1 MSESSE
7 PRVRIRGIYTTAL
20 TQLALESGWTVVD
33 ASPPIERRF
42 SADFADGSSDVAVE
56 TTSDRQGVGVAG
68 ASGAVDTV
76 TTRLADVGI
85 DTCWWVEPA
94 PVGSVFDGRV
104 TETNGQ
110 GAVVD
115 CGPIE
120 GYLPFTAVE
129 RHIDT
134 GDTVRVQVRESTPP
148 WADRRHRLG
157 GEIRVATDLVTLYPE
172 AGSPTVDS
180 RDDAAARELLGM
192 ADLLTVTPP
201 DGWRVEWQHAATDA
215 SMDELREALETATKR
230 VETVAEQLADRSA
243 AEIDADDGGGSD
255 SPRTVMTQGAGSWF
269 WFGRNSRFALDE
281 IRREVT
287 ATMAGHHRIKAGSKG
302 ASTAVDFV
310 ESLSA
315 DEIAGVDGD
324 ADTKFPFAAVIDNFG
339 PTVGDEITINHGKP
353 DGRLFSLG
361 SGTVTER
368 DSESITLVRELTGG
382 GRYDGLGV
390 PRSDGD
396 TATTTFQEGRWWY
409 PTVYRTRDDELI
421 GTYVN
426 ICTPIEC
433 FPDAVR
439 YIDLHV
445 DVLKYPDGT
454 VERVDDDELAAAVT
468 NGDLSDELAEKTRAV
483 ATALE
488 TSLS

>member
-1 MSESSE
+1 MSESTE

-42 SADFADGSSDVAVE
+42 TADFADGGYDVAVA
-56 TTSDRQGVGVAG
+56 TTGDRQGVGVAG
-68 ASGAVDTV
+68 TSEAVETV
-76 TTRLADVGI
+76 TTCLANVGI

-110 GAVVD
+110 GAIVD

-120 GYLPFTAVE
+120 GYLPFDAVE
-129 RHIDT
+129 RRIDT

-157 GEIRVATDLVTLYPE
+157 GEIRVATDLVALHPE

-180 RDDAAARELLGM
+180 HDDAAARELLGM
-192 ADLLTVTPP
+192 ADLLAVTPP
-201 DGWRVEWQHAATDA
+201 DGWRVEWQHAATNA
-215 SMDELREALETATKR
+215 SMDELREALETATTR
-230 VETVAEQLADRSA
+230 VETVAEKLTDGSA
-243 AEIDADDGGGSD
+243 AEIDPDAEDDGD
-255 SPRTVMTQGAGSWF
+255 SPRTVVTQDAGSWC
-269 WFGRNSRFALDE
+269 WFGRDSRFALDE

-287 ATMAGHHRIKAGSKG
+287 ATMAGHHRIKAGSEG

-315 DEIAGVDGD
+315 GEATAVGGD
-324 ADTKFPFAAVIDNFG
+324 AEFPFAAVTDNFG

-368 DSESITLVRELTGG
+368 DGESITLVRELTGG

-409 PTVYRTRDDELI
+409 PTVYRTSDDDLV

-454 VERVDDDELAAAVT
+454 VERVDDDELDAAVT

-488 TSLS
+488 SSLS

>member
-1 MSESSE
+1 MSESTE

-42 SADFADGSSDVAVE
+42 TADFADGGYDVAVA
-56 TTSDRQGVGVAG
+56 TTGDRQGVGVAG
-68 ASGAVDTV
+68 ASEAVETV
-76 TTRLADVGI
+76 TTCLANVGI

-104 TETNGQ
+104 TETNGR
-110 GAVVD
+110 GAIVD

-120 GYLPFTAVE
+120 GYLPFDAVE
-129 RHIDT
+129 RRIDT
-134 GDTVRVQVRESTPP
+134 GDTVRVQIRESTPP

-157 GEIRVATDLVTLYPE
+157 GEIRVATDLVALHPE

-180 RDDAAARELLGM
+180 HDDAAARELLGM
-192 ADLLTVTPP
+192 ADLLAVTPP

-215 SMDELREALETATKR
+215 SMDELREALETATTR
-230 VETVAEQLADRSA
+230 VETVAEKLTDGSA
-243 AEIDADDGGGSD
+243 AEIDPDAEDDGD
-255 SPRTVMTQGAGSWF
+255 SPRTVVTQDAGSWC
-269 WFGRNSRFALDE
+269 WFGRDSRFALDE

-287 ATMAGHHRIKAGSKG
+287 ATMGGHHRIKAGSEG
-302 ASTAVDFV
+302 ASAAVDFV

-315 DEIAGVDGD
+315 GEATAVGGD
-324 ADTKFPFAAVIDNFG
+324 AEFPFAAVTDNFG

-368 DSESITLVRELTGG
+368 DGESITLVRELTGG

-409 PTVYRTRDDELI
+409 PTVYRTSDDDLV

-454 VERVDDDELAAAVT
+454 VERVDDDELDAAVT

-483 ATALE
+483 GRALE

>member
-1 MSESSE
+1 MSESTG

-20 TQLALESGWTVVD
+20 TQLARESGWTVVD

-42 SADFADGSSDVAVE
+42 TTDFADGSYDVAVE
-56 TTSDRQGVGVAG
+56 TTGDRQGVGVAG
-68 ASGAVDTV
+68 ASEAVDTV
-76 TTRLADVGI
+76 TTRLVDVGT

-104 TETNGQ
+104 TETNSR
-110 GAVVD
+110 GAIVD

-120 GYLPFTAVE
+120 GYLPFAAVE
-129 RHIDT
+129 RYIDPD
-134 GDTVRVQVRESTPP
+134 DTVRVQVRESTPP

-157 GEIRVATDLVTLYPE
+157 GEIRVATDLVALHPE
-172 AGSPTVDS
+172 AGSPTVDTH
-180 RDDAAARELLGM
+180 DDAAARELLGM
-192 ADLLTVTPP
+192 ADLLAVTPP

-215 SMDELREALETATKR
+215 SMDELREALETATTR
-230 VETVAEQLADRSA
+230 VETVAEKLTDDSA
-243 AEIDADDGGGSD
+243 AEIDHDAGGESD
-255 SPRTVMTQGAGSWF
+255 SPQTVVTQGAGSWC
-269 WFGRNSRFALDE
+269 WFGRDSRFALDK
-281 IRREVT
+281 IRREVA
-287 ATMAGHHRIKAGSKG
+287 ATMAGHHRIKAGSEE
-302 ASTAVDFV
+302 ASAAVDFV

-315 DEIAGVDGD
+315 DEAAVGGD
-324 ADTKFPFAAVIDNFG
+324 ADTTFPFAAVTDNFG

-409 PTVYRTRDDELI
+409 PTVYRTSDEELI

-433 FPDAVR
+433 FPEAVR

-454 VERVDDDELAAAVT
+454 VERVDDDELDAAVT
-468 NGDLSDELAEKTRAV
+468 NGDLSDKLAEKTRAV